1 MCSYYFRIRAYDTE
15 NVQKGAL
22 FEIPVTV
29 VQPHVLESDHNTPVF
44 EPASSKGDKSVE
56 FQPNT
61 IQRDFIL
68 VPEHATWAGKCAPL
82 KDVYKITNSVPSL
95 RAAHAHH

>member
-1 MCSYYFRIRAYDTE
+1 
-15 NVQKGAL
+15 L

-29 VQPHVLESDHNTPVF
+29 VQPHVLENVQNTPVF
-44 EPASSKGDKSVE
+44 EPTTQRADKSVE

-68 VPEHATWAGKCAPL
+68 VPNKATWAGKSPL
-82 KDVYKITNSVPSL
+82 NNIQKVNILIN
-95 RAAHAHH
+95 